1 MVICGDTSFFF
12 SLYGND
18 ASSSRAVNWVSTCQ
32 LPITLSPY
40 NPYELGNALRFAE
53 FRQVIKPGE
62 SAMYWSQFESTIQ
75 RGRLFRQ
82 VCNLADVLDEATR
95 LSSTHT
101 LTGGHRGF
109 DVLHVAAALV
119 IGAGEFLTF
128 DGNQKKLAEAEGLAV
143 PV

>member
-1 MVICGDTSFFF
+1 MVICGDTSFIF

-18 ASSSRAVNWVSTCQ
+18 ANSSRAVDWISACQ
-32 LPITLSPY
+32 QPVTLSPY
-40 NPYELGNALRFAE
+40 NPYELGNALRLAE

-62 SAMYWSQFESTIQ
+62 SAMYWSLFESAIQ
-75 RGRLFRQ
+75 RGRLIRQ

-95 LSSTHT
+95 LSSSYT
-101 LTGGHRGF
+101 LTGGHRAF

-119 IGAGEFLTF
+119 MGAGEFLTF
-128 DGNQKKLAEAEGLAV
+128 DGNQRKLAEAEGLVV